1 MFFKRKT
8 APKGIRKKT
17 GDYGEDLAA
26 HFLQKKGYT
35 ILARNYRKKF
45 GEIDIIAKHEE
56 SLVFIEVK
64 TRKSQRFGTGFEA
77 VDYKKQLQLS
87 RIAQDYISSHE
98 MIDMDARFDV
108 VSIMLSP
115 ETEPKIEIIANAFE
129 FQE

>member
-1 MFFKRKT
+1 M
-8 APKGIRKKT
+8 
-17 GDYGEDLAA
+17 
-26 HFLQKKGYT
+26 
-35 ILARNYRKKF
+35 
-45 GEIDIIAKHEE
+45 IAKHEE

-64 TRKSQRFGTGFEA
+64 TRKAQRFGAGFEA
-77 VDYKKQLQLS
+77 VVYKKPLQLS

-129 FQE
+129 FQEQ